1 MQGTHTRKGH
11 DTQPQSAHIYD
22 VIGVGLGPFNLSI
35 AALAAEKESL
45 STLFLDKKAHFAW
58 HPGLLLNDAKMQTS
72 FLKDLVSAVDP
83 TSRYSFLNYL
93 VTNRKFYPF
102 MASGQTTI
110 SRLEFSDYLGWVV
123 SQLPNVAFNQE
134 VTAIEQTDGVFKVS
148 VGEQDYL
155 TRHLVMGTGLTP
167 SMPECVTPFVGKHC
181 FHASELALRDPQLTD
196 KRVAIIGGG
205 QTGADVFQHA
215 FDGEFG
221 HARELNWISRRA
233 NIEVLDEACF
243 TDQYFMPDYVNDFY
257 QLDQATK
264 QREVARQKLTSD
276 GITSDCLQG
285 IYQRLYHD
293 KYVLRKPTWWNI
305 CPNQSLVAMR
315 QDEDGYHIT
324 LAHGLTGETR
334 EISADVVIMCTGFKR
349 VVPHCLRDLQ
359 DQISW
364 DEHGRPILSADFCVD
379 WQGAPH
385 NRIYMVNAGIASHGI
400 AEPQLSLACWRAARI
415 LNHVAGYT
423 VYDPVE
429 HRNMLDWGM
438 AAQTN
443 QERVSSRLIS

>member
-1 MQGTHTRKGH
+1 MQGTHTRKDN
-11 DTQPQSAHIYD
+11 DTRSQTGHIYD

-35 AALAAEKESL
+35 AALAAEKDSL
-45 STLFLDKKAHFAW
+45 STLFLDKKTHFAW

-83 TSRYSFLNYL
+83 TSGYSFLNYL

-123 SQLPNVAFNQE
+123 NQLPNVAFGQE

-148 VGEQDYL
+148 VGEHHYFA
-155 TRHLVMGTGLTP
+155 RHLVMGTGLTP
-167 SMPECVTPFVGKHC
+167 AMPECVTPFVGKSC
-181 FHASELALRDPQLTD
+181 FHASQLALRDPQFTD

-264 QREVARQKLTSD
+264 NREVARQKLTSD

-293 KYVLRKPTWWNI
+293 KYVLRKPTWWHI
-305 CPNQSLVAMR
+305 RPNQSLVAMR
-315 QDEDGYHIT
+315 QDEDGYHMT
-324 LAHGLTGETR
+324 LSHGLTGETR
-334 EISADVVIMCTGFKR
+334 EITADVVVMCTGFKR
-349 VVPHCLRDLQ
+349 VVPPCLHDLQ

-364 DEHGRPILSADFCVD
+364 DELGRPKLSADFCVE
-379 WQGAPH
+379 WQGAPQ

-415 LNHVAGYT
+415 INHIAGYT

-429 HRNMLDWGM
+429 HSNMLDWGM
-438 AAQTN
+438 TPQTSDAL
-443 QERVSSRLIS
+443 VGSRLLS